1 MPDEATNHQKEREQL
16 SLPSQLHVAV
26 SANLSASAVERTPVP
41 ILEEAFH
48 AEPEPFRHAEAE
60 APVGRV

>member
-1 MPDEATNHQKEREQL
+1 MRRDPDAEEKKRGQL
-16 SLPSQLHVAV
+16 SLPSLVKVAV

-48 AEPEPFRHAEAE
+48 AEPEPFRYAEAE
-60 APVGRV
+60 APVGRE